1 MTHARAHSSRSKA
14 DAGAPAR
21 APTRAN
27 TPHRTRSAIGGPR
40 VGMPQPKLRVSQPA
54 EPMEREADVV
64 ATRVGSG
71 VAAGEPVRLATPAG
85 ASAQRE
91 LQRAAGEEKVQRA
104 AAEEKVQRAAAE
116 EKVQRAAG
124 EEKVQ
129 RAARKGPG
137 SAPGITPR
145 TASTI
150 ARPSSGAPLPRSVR
164 GSIEPHLGASLVG
177 VRVHTDAD
185 ATHAATSLGARA
197 FTVGSNIFL
206 NRGESPLDA
215 SLMAHESTHVLQ
227 QGGGGPLA
235 AARQPV
241 EPEAQLL
248 PDFITDELAD
258 YARYVPGYTLF
269 TFIIEYDPL
278 RGTRVERTPMTLV
291 EGIMGL
297 VPAGTYIFDQLR
309 ELGVLQAAF
318 DFIEAQLATFDLSLE
333 RLERTIEQ
341 AWDEMDFKRLDPFEY
356 NLGILAKHAERLLDD
371 VRGFAASVVSRLMEL
386 IKEALVGVAEDLLA
400 ENKAWALIKKILHYD
415 PLRGVPVEATTVE
428 ILEDF
433 LRLIGKEQELEQMR
447 ARGTLQK
454 TADWLD
460 TQIAT
465 FMSLLTELSSLFS
478 AAWEAIQPANLPD
491 LPSTIPALVQR
502 AGAFLQRVWD
512 FSTTVAVQ
520 VIALIKDALLAW
532 LSTFVDEVPGFN
544 LLTVILGRNPITGAA
559 VPRTAVNIIRGF
571 ITLLPGG
578 NAVYER
584 LEQTGVIADAGARI
598 EGAISELGITWEFI
612 VGLFKGIWDTVVS
625 IDTLID
631 PIGVFIRVRDQFGEP
646 ISRLVQ
652 FIFVVLRT
660 MFELLLAVMKFPT
673 DLIGRIVDNA
683 MQAYE
688 EIKNDPI
695 AFLLHLLEA
704 VKVGFSNFFDHILT
718 HLMNGLV
725 EWLFRGLRKAGVEP
739 PKDLSFASILDTVLQ
754 VLGISV
760 ERIWQKLAER
770 FGQET
775 IDKIRGAIDKVVGIW
790 TVVKDVQE
798 RGISALWEYVES
810 QLSNLWNTV
819 LDAAKNWIMEQIVNK
834 VVAKLLSMLDPTG
847 IMAVVNSF
855 IAFFNAVQSAIEY
868 LRDILEIID
877 TWVSTIAAIARGD
890 ITPGAAKL
898 EEGLADAIPV
908 AIGFLANQVG
918 LGDIATRIA
927 EIIGNV
933 RVVVDKALDWLLD
946 KLAAMV
952 NRVQAMIQGEK
963 KGEGVTDGVRGE
975 VRRALIEALANSPH
989 TREQVIPI
997 AAGIADQF
1005 RSVGVKRVVVG
1016 ELNAEG
1022 GYDILVE
1029 ASPLSPA
1036 VLMRLVRPGW
1046 TVAANATLRF
1056 HHAVTLQ
1063 TPRVFLPPYTRE
1075 RPRAP
1080 LAPEPHPSGSGVVVT
1095 GGDADLRGVQ
1105 IVHPEGRPALSPT
1118 GRPREQITSDVIQV
1132 VSQNFRIEA
1141 NKRQHNNHS
1150 HAEYKLVQ
1158 QVMRDVPR
1166 DEWPKLAS
1174 VQLNITRMPCALC
1187 CTTLQEWFHLI
1198 TGASVTVNYQESHP
1212 RQIGDLVD
1220 FPTSEEDL
1228 AVLRAFPNVAMPA
1241 SPAAL
1246 FSTRNEASAAS
1257 ARAAPVK

>member
-1 MTHARAHSSRSKA
+1 MTHTRAHSSRSKTDSRSRA
-14 DAGAPAR
+14 QAPAR
-21 APTRAN
+21 ARTVHGTRLA
-27 TPHRTRSAIGGPR
+27 TGGPR

-54 EPMEREADVV
+54 EPMEREADMV

-71 VAAGEPVRLATPAG
+71 VAAGEPVRLTTPAA
-85 ASAQRE
+85 ASTQKE

-104 AAEEKVQRAAAE
+104 AGE

-129 RAARKGPG
+129 RAARNGLG
-137 SAPGITPR
+137 AAPGITPR

-150 ARPSSGAPLPRSVR
+150 AQPGSGAPLPHSVR
-164 GSIEPHLGASLVG
+164 GSIEPHLGASLGG
-177 VRVHTDAD
+177 VRVHKDAD
-185 ATHAATSLGARA
+185 AVHAATSLGARA

-215 SLMAHESTHVLQ
+215 PLMAHESTHVLQ
-227 QGGGGPLA
+227 QGGGPLA
-235 AARQPV
+235 AARPPA

-291 EGIMGL
+291 EGLMGL

-309 ELGVLQAAF
+309 QLGVLQAAF

-341 AWDEMDFKRLDPFEY
+341 AWDEMDFIRLDPFEY
-356 NLGILAKHAERLLDD
+356 NLGILAKHAGRLLDD
-371 VRGFAASVVSRLMEL
+371 VRGFAASVVSRLIEL

-400 ENKAWALIKKILHYD
+400 GNKAWPLIKKILHYD
-415 PLRGVPVEATTVE
+415 PLRGTPVEATTVE

-433 LRLIGKEQELEQMR
+433 LRLIGREQELEQMR

-478 AAWEAIQPANLPD
+478 TAWEAIQPANLPN
-491 LPSTIPALVQR
+491 LASTIPALVQR

-512 FSTTVAVQ
+512 FSVTVAVQ

-532 LSTFVDEVPGFN
+532 LSTFVTEVPGFN
-544 LLTVILGRNPITGAA
+544 LLTVILGRNPITGEA

-660 MFELLLAVMKFPT
+660 VFELLLAVMQFPT

-704 VKVGFSNFFDHILT
+704 VKLGFSNFFDHILT
-718 HLMNGLV
+718 HLLNGLV

-739 PKDLSFASILDTVLQ
+739 PKDLSFASILNTVLQ

-775 IDKIRGAIDKVVGIW
+775 IDKIRGAIDKVTGIW
-790 TVVKDVQE
+790 TLVKDVQE

-847 IMAVVNSF
+847 IMAVVNGF

-890 ITPGAAKL
+890 VTPGAAKL
-898 EEGLADAIPV
+898 EQGLADAIPV

-927 EIIGNV
+927 EIIGKV
-933 RVVVDKALDWLLD
+933 RVLVDKALDWLLD
-946 KLAAMV
+946 KLAALV
-952 NRVQAMIQGEK
+952 NRVLAMLRGDKEEGEGDDYTFHEDVTTGGEKHHVDNRSGSYDLVMSSANPSLLSNHPDPDVTKAYDEYKKAIGAATSKTARKEAANKHVEEVLKKVKAAGDPNAPRASAPGIGTVAEHTSQQSRLTKSGIPVWAMESEHVIPRGFIDAALTALGHKGVPAGSGEYNSMHTVLIYKGAADLKTEGDEGDASLWNTLHTDVNKAMSAALSSPNPTAAIGQATAMILQHFAEFAHV
-963 KGEGVTDGVRGE
+963 ELPRTYAAILDENVQHADARGPVGKPE
-975 VRRALIEALANSPH
+975 PPTPGQSKVDDAYAKQLADVGALIDK
-989 TREQVIPI
+989 RIQGQV
-997 AAGIADQF
+997 
-1005 RSVGVKRVVVG
+1005 
-1016 ELNAEG
+1016 
-1022 GYDILVE
+1022 
-1029 ASPLSPA
+1029 
-1036 VLMRLVRPGW
+1036 
-1046 TVAANATLRF
+1046 
-1056 HHAVTLQ
+1056 
-1063 TPRVFLPPYTRE
+1063 
-1075 RPRAP
+1075 
-1080 LAPEPHPSGSGVVVT
+1080 
-1095 GGDADLRGVQ
+1095 
-1105 IVHPEGRPALSPT
+1105 
-1118 GRPREQITSDVIQV
+1118 
-1132 VSQNFRIEA
+1132 
-1141 NKRQHNNHS
+1141 
-1150 HAEYKLVQ
+1150 
-1158 QVMRDVPR
+1158 
-1166 DEWPKLAS
+1166 
-1174 VQLNITRMPCALC
+1174 
-1187 CTTLQEWFHLI
+1187 
-1198 TGASVTVNYQESHP
+1198 
-1212 RQIGDLVD
+1212 
-1220 FPTSEEDL
+1220 
-1228 AVLRAFPNVAMPA
+1228 
-1241 SPAAL
+1241 
-1246 FSTRNEASAAS
+1246 
-1257 ARAAPVK
+1257 